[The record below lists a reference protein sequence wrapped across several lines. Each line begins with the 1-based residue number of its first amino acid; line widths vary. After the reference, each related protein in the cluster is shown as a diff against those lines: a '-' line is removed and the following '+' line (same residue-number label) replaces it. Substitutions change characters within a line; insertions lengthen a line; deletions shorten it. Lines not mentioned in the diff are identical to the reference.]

1 MTFDPNEKFFPPSIV
16 SSSAQYMA
24 LDLGIPGFSYKD
36 LYEPLKLQELN
47 KHFFDETRKVNSD
60 LVERFEAFAAVGAEV
75 TGEIVVSNLLLE
87 MAPYV
92 GRFVARL
99 FQVDAFRDRQMAI
112 ALRDRTIFDFKRE
125 FLSRRALKKH
135 KSLES
140 VLQVASAEELAKF
153 GDWIERYNSSESS
166 PEDAE
171 LHFARIALLLAGLEK
186 NPEETTL
193 DPIRQSVPA
202 SLRHH
207 LSGNN
212 SDLAKKLG
220 AMLEAFAA
228 WLYHDPHQR
237 ELTKEWVSYHLPQSL
252 DYNHLVEVI
261 RPESLLPEK
270 FAGPEKE
277 FRRRD
282 GFALTDT
289 RMTHRQVQSETD
301 YCVFCHE
308 RARDSCSKG
317 FVEKEGGYKKNPLG
331 IPLEG
336 CPLKEK
342 ISEMHVMLDAGDSI
356 SALALIMIDNPMCP
370 GTGHRI
376 CNDCM
381 KGCIYQKQTPVNI
394 PQAETGAL
402 TDVLGMRWGFE
413 IYSFLARWNPLNI
426 KRPFALPYNGK
437 NVLVVGMGPA
447 GYTLA
452 HYLLNEGF
460 GIVGIDGL
468 KIEPL
473 SNEDTGYFDES
484 GSWIAPRPLEQ
495 WSSLYKALDERTLD
509 GFGGVAEYGI
519 TVRWDKNFL
528 TTIYLTLARRM
539 TLAIYGGVRFGGTL
553 TIEDAFD
560 RYKFDHIAIASGAG
574 KPTIVKMKNNL
585 IRGVRKASDFL
596 MALQLTG
603 AQKRDTMTNLQVQL
617 PAVVIGGG
625 LTAIDT
631 ATELMA
637 YYPIQVE
644 KYYKRYQTLMD
655 AGVPVDERIGLDDKK
670 VLATFIEH
678 GKAIIGER
686 ERAKVAGE
694 LPSFIPLLRA
704 WGGVTIAYRK
714 SLQDSPAYRLNH
726 EEVEK
731 SLEEGIYY
739 VENMSPIEVIP
750 DENDAVQAVRFE
762 RQSAIEGKW
771 RSTGELVELF
781 AKTVCVAAGTSP
793 NTIYEKERP
802 GTFKLDDWKDF
813 FRAYALDESD
823 ELVEDKTRPQFF
835 TSYTSHGKFITYYG
849 DNHPKY
855 AGNVV
860 KAMASAKDGYP
871 EVVRAVFGKTERSII
886 DMNAWFAFKSEMD
899 DQLIAKVVRVDRLTR
914 TIVEIIVRAPAA
926 AEHFY
931 PGQFYRL
938 QNFEKLAHR
947 IDETVMTM
955 EGLALTGAWVD
966 KTKGLLSLIVLE
978 MGSSSRLCAALRPG
992 EPVIVMGPTGT
1003 PTTIPENETVLLAG
1017 GGLGNAVLF
1026 SIAKA
1031 LKEKNNKVIYF
1042 AGYKFGEDLF
1052 KREEIE
1058 AYTDQVVFSTDAGL
1072 EISADRSQDAHIR
1085 ANILEAMLA
1094 YEAETLGVPKLFPL
1108 ATVSRLIA
1116 IGSDRMMAAVKMARR
1131 PGGKLYDLLPKDHI
1145 AIGSINSPMQ
1155 CMMKEVCAQC
1165 LQRHLDPVT
1174 QKETGYVFSCFDQ
1187 DQELDKVDFQ
1197 HLNER
1202 LRANSLEEKL
1212 SLMWFE
1218 HLMQHEPMAIV

>member
-1 MTFDPNEKFFPPSIV
+1 MLLDAVEQFLAPSIATNPTADALELGV
-16 SSSAQYMA
+16 SGFAYE
-24 LDLGIPGFSYKD
+24 DLHEPAKLRD
-36 LYEPLKLQELN
+36 LHHL
-47 KHFFDETRKVNSD
+47 FFDELRETHPD
-60 LVERFEAFAAVGAEV
+60 LVRRFEAYESVGPEA
-75 TGEIVVSNLLLE
+75 TGEIVVSNLLVE
-87 MAPYV
+87 MAPHV
-92 GRFVARL
+92 GKFVARL
-99 FQVDAFRDRQMAI
+99 FKVEDFRSKQIEI
-112 ALRDRTIFDFKRE
+112 AKRDMVIFEFKRE
-125 FLSRRALKKH
+125 FLTRRALKKY
-135 KSLES
+135 KDLES
-140 VLQVASAEELAKF
+140 VLKVATPEELSAF
-153 GDWIERYNSSESS
+153 GEWIFSLNIVE
-166 PEDAE
+166 PAPGDPE
-171 LHFARIALLLAGLEK
+171 LHFTRVALRIASLEK
-186 NPEETTL
+186 EPDTSTL
-193 DPIRQSVPA
+193 DSIRANIPA
-202 SLRHH
+202 EIRAR
-207 LSGNN
+207 LSG
-212 SDLAKKLG
+212 SDSELASKLVSL
-220 AMLEAFAA
+220 LEAYSV
-228 WLYHDPHQR
+228 WINYDRQQR
-237 ELTKEWVSYHLPQSL
+237 TRTRDWASYHLPHPM
-252 DYNHLVEVI
+252 DYDHLVEVI
-261 RPESLLPEK
+261 RPDSLLPEK
-270 FAGPEKE
+270 FAGPEDH

-289 RMTHRQVQSETD
+289 RMSPRLVQSETD
-301 YCVFCHE
+301 YCIFCHE
-308 RARDSCSKG
+308 RGRDSCSKG
-317 FVEKEGGYKKNPLG
+317 FAEKEGGYKKNPLG
-331 IPLEG
+331 IPLPG

-342 ISEMHVMLDAGDSI
+342 ISEMHVMRDNGDSI

-381 KGCIYQKQTPVNI
+381 KGCIYQKQSPVNI

-413 IYSFLARWNPLNI
+413 IYAFLARWNPLSI
-426 KRPFALPYNGK
+426 KRPYALPYNGK
-437 NVLVVGMGPA
+437 NVLIVGLGPA

-460 GIVGIDGL
+460 GVVGIDGL

-473 SNEDTGYFDES
+473 AEEDTGYFES
-484 GSWIAPRPLEQ
+484 DGSWTAPRPLEN
-495 WSSLYKALDERTLD
+495 WSSLYKALDTRTLD

-528 TTIYLTLARRM
+528 TTIYLTLARRR
-539 TLAIYGGVRFGGTL
+539 TLSMYGGVRFGGTL
-553 TIEDAFD
+553 SIEDAFD

-603 AQKRDTMTNLQVQL
+603 AQKRETMTNLQVQL

-637 YYPIQVE
+637 YYPVQVE
-644 KYYKRYQTLMD
+644 KYYQRYEKLVD
-655 AGVPVDERIGLDDKK
+655 AGQPVDKRLGTDDKK
-670 VLATFIEH
+670 VLAVFIEH
-678 GKAIIGER
+678 GHAIRAER
-686 ERAKVAGE
+686 ERARKAGE
-694 LPSFIPLLRA
+694 LPNFIPLLRK

-739 VENMSPIEVIP
+739 VENMSPVEIIP
-750 DENDAVQAVRFE
+750 DEKDAVQAIRFE
-762 RQSAIEGKW
+762 RQAVVEGKW
-771 RSTGELVELF
+771 RGTGELVELF

-802 GTFKLDDWKDF
+802 GTFKMDDWKDF
-813 FRAYALDESD
+813 FRSYALDDSD

-835 TSYTSHGKFITYYG
+835 TSYSSNGKYITYYG

-871 EVVRAVFGKTERSII
+871 EVVRAVLGNGARPEDSIEPWI
-886 DMNAWFAFKSEMD
+886 AFKREMD
-899 DQLIAKVVRVDRLTR
+899 DQLLARVVRVDRLTR
-914 TIVEIIVRAPAA
+914 TIVEVIVRAPAA
-926 AEHFY
+926 AEHFH

-938 QNFEKLAHR
+938 QNFEKLAPR
-947 IDETVMTM
+947 IDDTVMTM
-955 EGLALTGAWVD
+955 EGIALTGAWVD
-966 KTKGLLSLIVLE
+966 KEQGLLSLIVLE
-978 MGSSSRLCAALRPG
+978 MGSSSRLCATLRPG
-992 EPVIVMGPTGT
+992 EPVIVMGPTGS
-1003 PTTIPENETVLLAG
+1003 PTRIPEGETVLLAG

-1031 LKEKNNKVIYF
+1031 MKENGNKVIYF

-1058 AYTDQVVFSTDAGL
+1058 AYTDQVIYSTDAGI
-1072 EISADRSQDAHIR
+1072 EIETHRSQDAHIR
-1085 ANILEAMLA
+1085 ANIIEAMLA
-1094 YEAETLGVPKLFPL
+1094 YEAGTLGVQKLFPL
-1108 ATVSRLIA
+1108 STVNRVIA
-1116 IGSDRMMAAVKMARR
+1116 IGSDRMMAAVKMSRR
-1131 PGGKLYDLLPKDHI
+1131 PGGKLYDLLPKNHV

-1174 QKETGYVFSCFDQ
+1174 QEETGYVFSCFDQ
-1187 DQELDKVDFQ
+1187 DQELDLVDFQ
-1197 HLNER
+1197 HLNDR
-1202 LRANSLEEKL
+1202 LKANSLEEKL
-1212 SLMWFE
+1212 SLMWLE
-1218 HLMQHEPMAIV
+1218 HLLQQQPLALV